1 MGKLE
6 QAREAVQEAEGLDEG
21 HPGVWVQLGLYFVA
35 NGESSKAR
43 SAFHKALVINPDY
56 IPAVVHLAQQYL
68 KPVAGQT
75 VPALVSE
82 ETESARGMV
91 DLAAGM
97 LSSFTKGPGW
107 DVPEAWY
114 LLANAVS
121 LQGRKERER
130 ECLTY
135 ALGLIEGK
143 PIRDI
148 RIALDCAL

>member
-1 MGKLE
+1 
-6 QAREAVQEAEGLDEG
+6 
-21 HPGVWVQLGLYFVA
+21 LGLYFVA
-35 NGESSKAR
+35 NGDSSRAI

-68 KPVAGQT
+68 NPSIVQPIAVIPVAREREDWCKG
-75 VPALVSE
+75 AI
-82 ETESARGMV
+82 

-107 DVPEAWY
+107 DIPEAWY
-114 LLANAVS
+114 LLAKAVS

-135 ALGLIEGK
+135 ALGLVEGK
-143 PIRDI
+143 PIRDVGV
-148 RIALDCAL
+148 ALGYTL

>member
-1 MGKLE
+1 M
-6 QAREAVQEAEGLDEG
+6 
-21 HPGVWVQLGLYFVA
+21 
-35 NGESSKAR
+35 
-43 SAFHKALVINPDY
+43 I
-56 IPAVVHLAQQYL
+56 
-68 KPVAGQT
+68 GQT
-75 VPALVSE
+75 TAIASE
-82 ETESARGMV
+82 ASESRKGAV

-114 LLANAVS
+114 LLAKAVS
-121 LQGRKERER
+121 LQGRPERER

-148 RIALDCAL
+148 RVALDCAL

>member
-1 MGKLE
+1 M
-6 QAREAVQEAEGLDEG
+6 Q
-21 HPGVWVQLGLYFVA
+21 PQLGLYFVD
-35 NGESSKAR
+35 NGEISHAIA
-43 SAFHKALVINPDY
+43 AFHKALVIDPDH

-68 KPVAGQT
+68 NPAIGQT
-75 VPALVSE
+75 TAIAGG
-82 ETESARGMV
+82 ETESRRGAV

-114 LLANAVS
+114 LLAKAVS
-121 LQGRKERER
+121 LQGRKERQR

-135 ALGLIEGK
+135 ALGLVEGK

-148 RIALDCAL
+148 RVALGYAL